1 MAMDKRNAITV
12 EEAQE
17 RLRQIKIDVR
27 TEWMKAVDS
36 LERIC
41 AQDVYSIM
49 DQPPFPRSPLDG
61 YAVRSMDVQG
71 ASRENPV
78 KLNVVERVCAGM
90 YPQKKVGPGEAVR
103 IMTGAPIPEGA
114 DGIIMQEQTDEGE
127 QAVEIYRPV
136 KAYGNYCF
144 QGEDVEKG
152 VLLFGKGT
160 RIRHMHVG
168 IMASQG
174 IENVQVYRVPEI
186 GVMATGDE
194 LMPVGH
200 ALMQG
205 KIYDSNGPLLSAR
218 VMELGMKAI
227 RLGSAGDD
235 TEKLAD
241 AVLESLRRCDALI
254 TSGGVSVGIRDCMP
268 LVAEYLGADVL
279 FHGIDAKPGSPIM
292 VMLVGNKPVF
302 CLSGNPFAAAATF
315 EVLVRP
321 VLEVMRGRSG
331 WRPERVRGI
340 LETAFPKP
348 SSTRRFIRGRMD
360 NGRVWLPEGRH
371 SSGMLV
377 SLSRCNCLVDIA
389 AGSEGMEPGETVDV
403 ILL

>member
-1 MAMDKRNAITV
+1 MDKRNAITV

-36 LERIC
+36 LGRIC

-103 IMTGAPIPEGA
+103 IM
-114 DGIIMQEQTDEGE
+114 
-127 QAVEIYRPV
+127 
-136 KAYGNYCF
+136 
-144 QGEDVEKG
+144 
-152 VLLFGKGT
+152 
-160 RIRHMHVG
+160 IRHMHVG

-218 VMELGMKAI
+218 VMELGMKVI

-254 TSGGVSVGIRDCMP
+254 TSGGVSVGVRDCMP

-279 FHGIDAKPGSPIM
+279 FHGIDAEPGSPIM

-315 EVLVRP
+315 EVRVRP
-321 VLEVMRGRSG
+321 GLGVMRGRSG

-360 NGRVWLPEGRH
+360 NGKVWLPEGRH

-377 SLSRCNCLVDIA
+377 ILSRCNCLVDIA

>member
-1 MAMDKRNAITV
+1 MAMNKRNAITV

-36 LERIC
+36 LGRIC

-90 YPQKKVGPGEAVR
+90 YPQKKVGPGEAIR

-160 RIRHMHVG
+160 QIRHMHVG

-174 IENVQVYRVPEI
+174 IEYVQVYHIPEI

-254 TSGGVSVGIRDCMP
+254 TSGGVSVGVRDCMP

-279 FHGIDAKPGSPIM
+279 FHGINVKPGSP
-292 VMLVGNKPVF
+292 MLAMIVEGKPVF

-321 VLEVMRGRSG
+321 VLERMRGRAQ
-331 WRPERVRGI
+331 WKPEILLGILKSPFPKASPCRRLVRGKI
-340 LETAFPKP
+340 EDGK
-348 SSTRRFIRGRMD
+348 
-360 NGRVWLPEGRH
+360 VWLPEGRH
-371 SSGMLV
+371 SSGMI
-377 SLSRCNCLVDIA
+377 SSMAGCNCLVDIP
-389 AGSEGMEPGETVDV
+389 AGSSGLKEREPVKA
-403 ILL
+403 ILM

>member
-1 MAMDKRNAITV
+1 
-12 EEAQE
+12 
-17 RLRQIKIDVR
+17 
-27 TEWMKAVDS
+27 
-36 LERIC
+36 
-41 AQDVYSIM
+41 M

-90 YPQKKVGPGEAVR
+90 YPQKKVGPGEAIR

-152 VLLFGKGT
+152 VLLFRKGT

-194 LMPVGH
+194 L
-200 ALMQG
+200 
-205 KIYDSNGPLLSAR
+205 
-218 VMELGMKAI
+218 
-227 RLGSAGDD
+227 
-235 TEKLAD
+235 T
-241 AVLESLRRCDALI
+241 
-254 TSGGVSVGIRDCMP
+254 VSYTHLTLPTNR
-268 LVAEYLGADVL
+268 
-279 FHGIDAKPGSPIM
+279 
-292 VMLVGNKPVF
+292 
-302 CLSGNPFAAAATF
+302 
-315 EVLVRP
+315 EV
-321 VLEVMRGRSG
+321 
-331 WRPERVRGI
+331 
-340 LETAFPKP
+340 
-348 SSTRRFIRGRMD
+348 
-360 NGRVWLPEGRH
+360 
-371 SSGMLV
+371 
-377 SLSRCNCLVDIA
+377 
-389 AGSEGMEPGETVDV
+389 
-403 ILL
+403 